1 MVRTHLESFKLSRE
15 KEEEEEAEEGK
26 QIVRIVVDTKK
37 LAAVKGKAPPSSL
50 PSKAAC
56 PKVPPPLLL
65 NHVTQLRAL
74 DPNIYNID
82 SGHESRFSSISSAGG
97 SAEGQGIHGPVPQA
111 TAPLTPISYT
121 SVENEDVKIAAE
133 TAMFIPHEHHGEQT
147 AVVDKMEEKQKAVEE
162 KVEKLIAAVDKA
174 VVNMNDMMSDKV
186 KRLREALVF
195 HREVLD
201 GVEAQTKALQA
212 LPLPEEKK
220 ILGGCHAIDDEE
232 KVNVEKAARQEIVEA
247 IKMLMETMHSSLQ
260 VSIMKSMKSHIQ
272 SQQKSRQMFE
282 ESRRH
287 CMYEVLTELRG
298 FFISAK
304 LLSPCGEEAEED
316 GKTWT
321 GSVSGGPTPSA
332 TALLQSLIPKCP
344 LSQMPTAND
353 DAGGEEAKG
362 EEEEEEEEAKAEEE
376 EEAEAESAQCEIV
389 PACATAGV
397 QFLSHDKQWMLE
409 LVHGLVAN
417 NAKLDAIKDSLV
429 VMQETHIE
437 LSQKQSEMHGILS
450 SVVQEQQH
458 LRFKLDG
465 LVSQPQKSGRR
476 SLQCS
481 SGEGSAT
488 GSFTVVDPGD
498 GDDDDEESENT
509 VF

>member
-1 MVRTHLESFKLSRE
+1 MVQTHLESCF
-15 KEEEEEAEEGK
+15 EGK
-26 QIVRIVVDTKK
+26 QIVQIVVDTQKP
-37 LAAVKGKAPPSSL
+37 AAAKEEKAPPSSL

-65 NHVTQLRAL
+65 THVTQLQAP
-74 DPNIYNID
+74 DPNIYDID
-82 SGHESRFSSISSAGG
+82 SARTSQFLSMSSARG

-121 SVENEDVKIAAE
+121 SIEDEDVEIAAE
-133 TAMFIPHEHHGEQT
+133 TAMFIPHEHRGEQT

-162 KVEKLIAAVDKA
+162 KVEKLIAAVDGA
-174 VVNMNDMMSDKV
+174 VENMNVMMSDKV
-186 KRLREALVF
+186 KRLREALVLY
-195 HREVLD
+195 REVFD

-212 LPLPEEKK
+212 LPLPEAKK

-260 VSIMKSMKSHIQ
+260 VSIMKSMRLHIQ

-282 ESRRH
+282 ESRWL
-287 CMYEVLTELRG
+287 CMREVLTELRG
-298 FFISAK
+298 FIIAK

-362 EEEEEEEEAKAEEE
+362 EEEEEEEEEEAKAEEE
-376 EEAEAESAQCEIV
+376 EEAEAKSAQCETV

-397 QFLSHDKQWMLE
+397 QFRSHDQQWMLE

-417 NAKLDAIKDSLV
+417 NAKLDAIKGSLV
-429 VMQETHIE
+429 VMQEMHIE
-437 LSQKQSEMHGILS
+437 LSQKQSEMHRILS

-481 SGEGSAT
+481 SSGDGSAT

-498 GDDDDEESENT
+498 GDDDDDEESENT

>member
-1 MVRTHLESFKLSRE
+1 MVQTHLESCF
-15 KEEEEEAEEGK
+15 EGK
-26 QIVRIVVDTKK
+26 QIVQIVVDTQK
-37 LAAVKGKAPPSSL
+37 LAAVKEEKAPPSSL

-65 NHVTQLRAL
+65 NHVTQLQAL

-82 SGHESRFSSISSAGG
+82 SGRESRFSSISSARG

-121 SVENEDVKIAAE
+121 SVEDEDVEIAAE
-133 TAMFIPHEHHGEQT
+133 TAMFIPHEHRGEQT

-174 VVNMNDMMSDKV
+174 VENMNDMMSDKV
-186 KRLREALVF
+186 KRLREALVLY
-195 HREVLD
+195 REVLD

-260 VSIMKSMKSHIQ
+260 VAIMKSTKSQIQ
-272 SQQKSRQMFE
+272 SQQKSRQMVE

-298 FFISAK
+298 FIIAK

-362 EEEEEEEEAKAEEE
+362 EEEEEEEEEEAKAEEE
-376 EEAEAESAQCEIV
+376 EEAEAESAQCETV

-397 QFLSHDKQWMLE
+397 QFRSHDQQWMLE

-417 NAKLDAIKDSLV
+417 NAKLDAIKGSLV
-429 VMQETHIE
+429 VMQEMHIE

-481 SGEGSAT
+481 SSGDGSAT